1 MPVGPVDLDALVGRL
16 AARGPGRP
24 PVFDLD
30 DAREAA
36 VLVALAEGPGGAEVL
51 LTKRS
56 KLLSTHQGEVSF
68 PGGRLDP
75 GESAV
80 EAALREAYEEVGLDT
95 RAPRVLGELDHHAT
109 VSSRSR
115 IVPIVAVLDR
125 RPDVAPT
132 SPEVERVLH
141 VPLLMLLRPGSYRE
155 ERWGEPPL
163 DRAVHFFELDD
174 ETVWGATAR
183 ILVQLLAVALGV
195 EA

>member
-1 MPVGPVDLDALVGRL
+1 VTSIDLDALVARVEV
-16 AARGPGRP
+16 RGPGRP

-36 VLVALAEGPGGAEVL
+36 VLVALAEGPGGVEVL

-80 EAALREAYEEVGLDT
+80 DAAVREAHEEVGLDP
-95 RAPRVLGELDHHAT
+95 RAPRVVGELDHHAT

-115 IVPIVAVLDR
+115 IVPVVAVLDG
-125 RPDVAPT
+125 RPAVAPT

-141 VPLLMLLRPGSYRE
+141 VPLVALLRPGSYRE

-163 DRAVHFFELDD
+163 DRPVHFFELDD

-183 ILVQLLAVALGV
+183 ILVQLLALALGV
-195 EA
+195 ES